1 METRRQAAGQIDGVT
16 VDPANYEV
24 TADPDGGRLIVT
36 FRAQFL
42 RTLAFGE
49 RTITIVSDDGSASV
63 SFRRDSARAV
73 TSGGKDGDKAG
84 VTSAATGDGFPMGGM
99 AAALLVMRNTH
110 QGNHAAQHHADRQ
123 SNCRYIQRGDDP
135 FEVLLPAV

>member
-1 METRRQAAGQIDGVT
+1 MPTSES
-16 VDPANYEV
+16 PPY
-24 TADPDGGRLIVT
+24 
-36 FRAQFL
+36 
-42 RTLAFGE
+42 RTPHLDAY
-49 RTITIVSDDGSASV
+49 SV
-63 SFRRDSARAV
+63 
-73 TSGGKDGDKAG
+73 GNGKSR
-84 VTSAATGDGFPMGGM
+84 VVM

>member
-1 METRRQAAGQIDGVT
+1 
-16 VDPANYEV
+16 
-24 TADPDGGRLIVT
+24 
-36 FRAQFL
+36 
-42 RTLAFGE
+42 
-49 RTITIVSDDGSASV
+49 
-63 SFRRDSARAV
+63 
-73 TSGGKDGDKAG
+73 
-84 VTSAATGDGFPMGGM
+84 M

>member
-1 METRRQAAGQIDGVT
+1 MKIMDEK
-16 VDPANYEV
+16 
-24 TADPDGGRLIVT
+24 GRLFGKLNIVD
-36 FRAQFL
+36 FL
-42 RTLAFGE
+42 VL
-49 RTITIVSDDGSASV
+49 VLLV
-63 SFRRDSARAV
+63 V
-73 TSGGKDGDKAG
+73 
-84 VTSAATGDGFPMGGM
+84 V

>member
-1 METRRQAAGQIDGVT
+1 M
-16 VDPANYEV
+16 

-49 RTITIVSDDGSASV
+49 RTITIASDDGSASV
-63 SFRRDSARAV
+63 SFRRDGAHAGA
-73 TSGGKDGDKAG
+73 SGGKAG

-99 AAALLVMRNTH
+99 AAALLVSGSALVMLTTR
-110 QGNHAAQHHADRQ
+110 AR
-123 SNCRYIQRGDDP
+123 RK
-135 FEVLLPAV
+135 EEE